1 MELKPNQ
8 SALILTSDEEGEIT
22 VDVES
27 PDFNELTGQICQLI
41 ATKLMSDEDFQAEL
55 MEMLDGE
62 ADG

>member
-1 MELKPNQ
+1 MELQPNQ

-27 PDFNELTGQICQLI
+27 SDFNELTGQICQLI
-41 ATKLMSDEDFQAEL
+41 AAKLMGDEDFQAEL